1 MKKLSIIVP
10 AYNEE
15 ETVGLFYDAF
25 SKVELQMDVE
35 PEIIF
40 VDDGSKDKTLIEL
53 KKLQKEHEEVHY
65 ISFSRN
71 FGKEAALYAGLQKAT
86 GDFVAVM
93 DVDLQDPPEL
103 LPKMLKIVEE
113 GEYDAVAT
121 RRQDR
126 DGESKIRS
134 FFARMFYKWID
145 KVSSL
150 ELVDGARDFRVMT
163 RQMVDSVLSMD
174 ERERFSKGLFNW
186 VGFNTYYISYENRER
201 VAGSTSWSFWG
212 LLKYAIEGFI
222 SFSTAPLSFVT
233 SAGVLTCALA
243 VLGAIVVVIRAILF
257 PHTAAFGWP
266 SLAVIILFFS
276 GVQLLSLG
284 IIGRYIAEIYLE
296 TKNRP
301 IYIIKEEK

>member
-1 MKKLSIIVP
+1 MKKLSVIVP

-15 ETVGLFYDAF
+15 ETVEIFYNEFA
-25 SKVELQMDVE
+25 KAERQMDVE
-35 PEIIF
+35 SELIF
-40 VDDGSKDKTLIEL
+40 IDDGSKDDTLSEL
-53 KKLQKEHEEVHY
+53 KKLQELHNEIHY

-86 GDFVAVM
+86 GDYVAVM

-103 LPKMLKIVEE
+103 LPKMVKIVEN

-121 RRQDR
+121 RRKDR

-134 FFARMFYKWID
+134 FFARKFYKWINRA
-145 KVSSL
+145 SSL

-163 RQMVDSVLSMD
+163 RQMVDNILEMQ

-222 SFSTAPLSFVT
+222 SFSTAPLTFVT
-233 SAGVLTCALA
+233 SAGVATCIIA
-243 VLGAIVVVIRAILF
+243 VLGALAVIIRALLF
-257 PHTAAFGWP
+257 PGTAAFGWP

-296 TKNRP
+296 VKKRP
-301 IYIIKEEK
+301 VYIVKEEK

>member
-134 FFARMFYKWID
+134 FFARMFYKWIN

-233 SAGVLTCALA
+233 FAGVLTCALA

-284 IIGRYIAEIYLE
+284 IIGRYIAETYLE

>member
-40 VDDGSKDKTLIEL
+40 VDDGSKDNTLIEL

-134 FFARMFYKWID
+134 FFARMFYKWIN

-222 SFSTAPLSFVT
+222 SFSTAPLSSVT

>member
-1 MKKLSIIVP
+1 
-10 AYNEE
+10 
-15 ETVGLFYDAF
+15 
-25 SKVELQMDVE
+25 
-35 PEIIF
+35 
-40 VDDGSKDKTLIEL
+40 
-53 KKLQKEHEEVHY
+53 
-65 ISFSRN
+65 
-71 FGKEAALYAGLQKAT
+71 
-86 GDFVAVM
+86 M

-134 FFARMFYKWID
+134 FFARMFYKWIN

-233 SAGVLTCALA
+233 SAGVLTCVLA
-243 VLGAIVVVIRAILF
+243 VLGAIAVVIRAILF

>member
-1 MKKLSIIVP
+1 LEKLSIIVP

-15 ETVGLFYDAF
+15 ETVELFYDAF
-25 SKVELQMDVE
+25 AKIKPELAVE

-53 KKLQKEHEEVHY
+53 KRLQKLHDEVHY

-71 FGKEAALYAGLQKAT
+71 FGKEAALFAGLQKAT
-86 GDFVAVM
+86 GEYVAVM

-103 LPKMLKIVEE
+103 LPKMLKMVAE
-113 GEYDAVAT
+113 GDYDAVAT
-121 RRQDR
+121 RRKDR

-134 FFARMFYKWID
+134 FFARKFYKWIN

-163 RQMVDSVLSMD
+163 RQMVDSILAMQ

-186 VGFNTYYISYENRER
+186 VGFNTYYIAYENRER

-233 SAGVLTCALA
+233 SAGVLTCIFAI
-243 VLGAIVVVIRAILF
+243 LGAIGVIIRAIVF
-257 PHTAAFGWP
+257 PHTSAFGWP

-284 IIGRYIAEIYLE
+284 VIGRYISEIYME
-296 TKNRP
+296 VKKRP
-301 IYIIKEEK
+301 VYIVREEK

>member
-40 VDDGSKDKTLIEL
+40 VDAGSKDKTLIEL

-134 FFARMFYKWID
+134 FFARMFYKWIN

>member
-134 FFARMFYKWID
+134 FFARMFYRWIN

-186 VGFNTYYISYENRER
+186 VGFNTYYISYKNRER

>member
-25 SKVELQMDVE
+25 SKVESQMDVE

-65 ISFSRN
+65 ISFSKN
-71 FGKEAALYAGLQKAT
+71 FGKEAALYAGFQKAT
-86 GDFVAVM
+86 GDFIAVM
-93 DVDLQDPPEL
+93 DADLQDPPEL
-103 LPKMLKIVEE
+103 LPKMLNVVEA

-121 RRQDR
+121 RRRDR
-126 DGESKIRS
+126 EGESKIRS
-134 FFARMFYKWID
+134 FFARIFYKWIT
-145 KVSSL
+145 KFSSL

-163 RQMVDSVLSMD
+163 RQMIDSILLMN
-174 ERERFSKGLFNW
+174 ECERFSKGLFNW
-186 VGFNTYYISYENRER
+186 VGFSTYYISYENRER
-201 VAGSTSWSFWG
+201 AAGTTSWSFWG

-233 SAGVLTCALA
+233 ATGVLTCIVA
-243 VLGAIVVVIRAILF
+243 VLGTIAVVVRAIVF
-257 PHTAAFGWP
+257 PHTSAFGWP
-266 SLAVIILFFS
+266 SLVVIILFLS
-276 GVQLLSLG
+276 GTQLLSLG
-284 IIGRYIAEIYLE
+284 IIGRYLAEVYLE
-296 TKNRP
+296 VKHRP
-301 IYIIKEEK
+301 IYIIKDER

>member
-1 MKKLSIIVP
+1 
-10 AYNEE
+10 
-15 ETVGLFYDAF
+15 
-25 SKVELQMDVE
+25 
-35 PEIIF
+35 
-40 VDDGSKDKTLIEL
+40 
-53 KKLQKEHEEVHY
+53 
-65 ISFSRN
+65 
-71 FGKEAALYAGLQKAT
+71 
-86 GDFVAVM
+86 
-93 DVDLQDPPEL
+93 
-103 LPKMLKIVEE
+103 
-113 GEYDAVAT
+113 
-121 RRQDR
+121 
-126 DGESKIRS
+126 
-134 FFARMFYKWID
+134 MFYKWIN

>member
-134 FFARMFYKWID
+134 FFARMFYKWIN

-186 VGFNTYYISYENRER
+186 VGFNTYYISYENHER

-243 VLGAIVVVIRAILF
+243 VLGAIVVVIREILF

>member
-25 SKVELQMDVE
+25 SKVESQMDVE

-65 ISFSRN
+65 ISFSKN
-71 FGKEAALYAGLQKAT
+71 FGKEAALYAGFQKAT
-86 GDFVAVM
+86 GDFIAVM
-93 DVDLQDPPEL
+93 DADLQDPPEL
-103 LPKMLKIVEE
+103 LPKMLNVVEA

-121 RRQDR
+121 RRRDR
-126 DGESKIRS
+126 EGESKIRS
-134 FFARMFYKWID
+134 FFARIFYKWIT
-145 KVSSL
+145 KFSSL

-163 RQMVDSVLSMD
+163 RQMVDSILLMQ

-212 LLKYAIEGFI
+212 LLKYAIEGFV

-233 SAGVLTCALA
+233 SAGVLTCFLA
-243 VLGAIVVVIRAILF
+243 VLGALVVIIRAIAF

-266 SLAVIILFFS
+266 SLTVIILFFS

-284 IIGRYIAEIYLE
+284 VIGRYVAEIYLE

-301 IYIIKEEK
+301 IYIVKDEK